1 MCIRKFREMNN
12 SATTRTITKIAL
24 EYNGNDKGT
33 AEMVDSNYLLSKTSE
48 GQFLEMKTI
57 AERNPNVKKWAL
69 TGYISQPDEIG
80 RKLKDEEFAEIA
92 IKALEKIGVTANNQF
107 RLDIHNSTKQKHI
120 HFIVNRIDVSGK
132 CTVKSHDIG
141 RRFGEAVREVCK
153 EKGLLTDVEIGIQK
167 KAGMLK
173 NLTESLKT
181 VDNFDALILRMKE
194 KGFEVQL
201 SSNVREGI
209 SGMRIV
215 MQKDKNHQ
223 TERIYKAGYK
233 LSEISNQLKTSEIK
247 SLFEVKNAVREAQKT
262 ATNWK
267 GFRNYLE
274 QKGFSVKIQYKEEFN
289 PSQKNEV
296 KDIWIQ
302 TIEQSGNNQQKNGLF
317 FNQYKGFS
325 LSEIDSDFQYLTKSM
340 SENSEINSLNTQPKS
355 SSKESVVEIASEFL
369 EEVLKPTYVAQNDD
383 ELWKKKQ
390 KSR

>member
-1 MCIRKFREMNN
+1 MCTRKFRKMNN

-33 AEMVDSNYLLSKTSE
+33 AEMISSNCLLSSTSQ
-48 GQFLEMKTI
+48 GQFEEMKII
-57 AERNPNVKKWAL
+57 ADRNPKVRKWAL

-80 RKLKDEEFAEIA
+80 RKLKDEEFAEVA
-92 IKALEKIGVTANNQF
+92 IKALDKIGVTINNQY

-120 HFIVNRIDVSGK
+120 HFIVNRIDISGK

-167 KAGMLK
+167 KAEMLK
-173 NLTESLKT
+173 KLTETLKA
-181 VDNFDALILRMKE
+181 VDDFDALIVKMKE

-215 MQKDKNHQ
+215 MEKDKNHQ

-233 LSEISNQLKTSEIK
+233 LSEISNQLKISEIK
-247 SLFEVKNAVREAQKT
+247 SLFEVKNAVREAEKT
-262 ATNWK
+262 ATNCK
-267 GFRNYLE
+267 GFRDYLE
-274 QKGFSVKIQYKEEFN
+274 QKGFSVKIQYKGEFKAN
-289 PSQKNEV
+289 QKNEV

-302 TIEQSGNNQQKNGLF
+302 KIEQSGNNQQKNGLF
-317 FNQYKGFS
+317 FNKYKGFS
-325 LSEIDSDFQYLTKSM
+325 LSEIDSDFDNLVKLMMGNETAR
-340 SENSEINSLNTQPKS
+340 NINNNAISAKN
-355 SSKESVVEIASEFL
+355 ESVTEIASELL
-369 EEVLKPTYVAQNDD
+369 EDLLKPSYVAQNDD
-383 ELWKKKQ
+383 ELWKKKR

>member
-1 MCIRKFREMNN
+1 MNN

-33 AEMVDSNYLLSKTSE
+33 AEMISSNCLLSSTSE
-48 GQFLEMKTI
+48 GQFQEMKII
-57 AERNPNVKKWAL
+57 ADRNLKVKKWAL

-92 IKALEKIGVTANNQF
+92 IKALDKIGVTPNNQF

-153 EKGLLTDVEIGIQK
+153 EKGLLTDVEIGIHK
-167 KAGMLK
+167 KAEMLK
-173 NLTESLKT
+173 NLTEALKI
-181 VDNFDALILRMKE
+181 VDNFDALIVKMKE

-215 MQKDKNHQ
+215 MEKDKNLQ
-223 TERIYKAGYK
+223 TDRIYKAGYK
-233 LSEISNQLKTSEIK
+233 LSEISSQLKTSEIK
-247 SLFEVKNAVREAQKT
+247 TLFEVKNAVREAEKN

-267 GFRNYLE
+267 EFRDYLE
-274 QKGFSVKIQYKEEFN
+274 QKGFSVKTKYAGEFKAN
-289 PSQKNEV
+289 QKNEIQDV
-296 KDIWIQ
+296 WINKAG
-302 TIEQSGNNQQKNGLF
+302 INQQKSGLF
-317 FNQYKGFS
+317 FQKNVGFS
-325 LSEIDSDFQYLTKSM
+325 LSAIDSDFDDLVKLMMGNETAKNISNNVIPSKSAK
-340 SENSEINSLNTQPKS
+340 N
-355 SSKESVVEIASEFL
+355 ESVIEIAGELL
-369 EEVLKPTYVAQNDD
+369 EDLLKPSYVAQNDD
-383 ELWKKKQ
+383 ELRKKKR